1 MANFEIG
8 GELAVEISWIARG
21 PKKKPGHYDKRS
33 SSSWRLLDKQDTP
46 TFKKHSFARNI

>member
-21 PKKKPGHYDKRS
+21 PKKKPGHYVHHKINIEDK
-33 SSSWRLLDKQDTP
+33 
-46 TFKKHSFARNI
+46 

>member
-21 PKKKPGHYDKRS
+21 PKKKPGHYVSTENHFYK
-33 SSSWRLLDKQDTP
+33 
-46 TFKKHSFARNI
+46 